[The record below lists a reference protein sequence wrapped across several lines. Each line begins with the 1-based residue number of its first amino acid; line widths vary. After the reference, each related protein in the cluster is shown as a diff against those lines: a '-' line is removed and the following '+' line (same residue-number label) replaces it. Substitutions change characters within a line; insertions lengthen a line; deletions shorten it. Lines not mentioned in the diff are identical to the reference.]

1 MGEEKKGFFGKLQDK
16 YVAHKEAVEQKK
28 LEKIEDEKKKA
39 IDELATMMN
48 KSLKDI
54 VASPIELKP
63 TTIGTT
69 FGVTCGFTT
78 TDNTPIASYIT
89 IESSTYKGFVDK
101 VQAYPLIFMFG
112 SYIARS
118 VPVSMIA
125 KKIST
130 GFARSER
137 VLIPFQTQ
145 PNLQFDAKTIWE
157 KRTNWNP
164 LVEALNKDK
173 RIISALSSLSNE
185 TAVSLSSKRWQ
196 TYKIEDQNG
205 RNLECMCQ
213 IVPYKNMTL
222 IGLRS
227 LGVYKVQMV
236 GVINLLK
243 AIREQILSYGHAAP
257 LNGHVA
263 QDWIKVLIFVMTNY
277 FEPIKQ
283 EFSLEQGKG

>member
-1 MGEEKKGFFGKLQDK
+1 MP
-16 YVAHKEAVEQKK
+16 V
-28 LEKIEDEKKKA
+28 
-39 IDELATMMN
+39 
-48 KSLKDI
+48 
-54 VASPIELKP
+54 
-63 TTIGTT
+63 
-69 FGVTCGFTT
+69 
-78 TDNTPIASYIT
+78 ASYIT

-112 SYIARS
+112 SYVDHS

-130 GFARSER
+130 GFAHSER

-145 PNLQFDAKTIWE
+145 PNLQFDAKNIWE

-173 RIISALSSLSNE
+173 RIISTLSSLSNE

-227 LGVYKVQMV
+227 LGIYKVKMM

-243 AIREQILSYGHAAP
+243 AIKEQILSYGHAAP
-257 LNGHVA
+257 VNGHVA
-263 QDWIKVLIFVMTNY
+263 QEWIKVLIFVMTNY
-277 FEPIKQ
+277 FEPVKQ